1 MSKLV
6 QILLSK
12 QLTVNLGRDD
22 QGEAKTIVLQP
33 GLQEVEQ
40 DIAEHWFVKAHSQ
53 AITSSDAL
61 SGELQVALDA
71 ANAAIESLTNQSE
84 AATDQINQLTDDLKN
99 RDKEVADL
107 KIQLAKAQQTQSEAA
122 TDQINQLTDDLK
134 NRDKEVADL
143 KIQLA
148 KAQQTQSE
156 AAKPADSPADTE
168 TRTKG
173 K

>member
-40 DIAEHWFVKAHSQ
+40 DIAEHWFVKAHLKEF
-53 AITSSDAL
+53 TSNDSTSHAL
-61 SGELQVALDA
+61 RNELDV
-71 ANAAIESLTNQSE
+71 ANATIESLTTQSE
-84 AATDQINQLTDDLKN
+84 AATAQINQLTDDLKN

-107 KIQLAKAQQTQSEAA
+107 KIQL
-122 TDQINQLTDDLK
+122 
-134 NRDKEVADL
+134 V
-143 KIQLA
+143 

-156 AAKPADSPADTE
+156 AAKPTDSTADAE
-168 TRTKG
+168 AKTKG

>member
-22 QGEAKTIVLQP
+22 QGGAKTIVLQP

-40 DIAEHWFVKAHSQ
+40 DIAEHWFVKAHAQ
-53 AITSSDAL
+53 AINPSDAL

-71 ANAAIESLTNQSE
+71 ANAAIESLTTQSE
-84 AATDQINQLTDDLKN
+84 AATAQINQLTDDLKK
-99 RDKEVADL
+99 RDKEVD
-107 KIQLAKAQQTQSEAA
+107 
-122 TDQINQLTDDLK
+122 
-134 NRDKEVADL
+134 DL

-156 AAKPADSPADTE
+156 AAKPTDSPVETE
-168 TRTKG
+168 TKTKG

>member
-1 MSKLV
+1 MPKLV

-12 QLTVNLGRDD
+12 QLTVNLGRDN

-40 DIAEHWFVKAHSQ
+40 DIAEHWFVKAHAQ

-71 ANAAIESLTNQSE
+71 ANAAIESLTTQSE
-84 AATDQINQLTDDLKN
+84 AATAQINQLTDDLKN
-99 RDKEVADL
+99 RDKEIGDL
-107 KIQLAKAQQTQSEAA
+107 KIQLAKAQQVQSDAVK
-122 TDQINQLTDDLK
+122 Q
-134 NRDKEVADL
+134 
-143 KIQLA
+143 
-148 KAQQTQSE
+148 
-156 AAKPADSPADTE
+156 ADTSAEVE
-168 TRTKG
+168 TKQKG

>member
-71 ANAAIESLTNQSE
+71 ANAAIESLTTQSE
-84 AATDQINQLTDDLKN
+84 AATGQINQLIDDLKN

-107 KIQLAKAQQTQSEAA
+107 KIQLAKAQQTQSE
-122 TDQINQLTDDLK
+122 
-134 NRDKEVADL
+134 V
-143 KIQLA
+143 
-148 KAQQTQSE
+148 
-156 AAKPADSPADTE
+156 AKPADSPADTE
-168 TRTKG
+168 TKTKG

>member
-71 ANAAIESLTNQSE
+71 ANAAIESLT
-84 AATDQINQLTDDLKN
+84 
-99 RDKEVADL
+99 
-107 KIQLAKAQQTQSEAA
+107 TQSEAA

-148 KAQQTQSE
+148 KGQQTQSE
-156 AAKPADSPADTE
+156 AAKPADSPAEAE
-168 TRTKG
+168 TKTKG

>member
-40 DIAEHWFVKAHSQ
+40 DIAEHWFVKAHAQ
-53 AITSSDAL
+53 AITPSDAL

-71 ANAAIESLTNQSE
+71 ANAAIESLTTQAE
-84 AATDQINQLTDDLKN
+84 AATAQINQLTDDLKN
-99 RDKEVADL
+99 RDKEVEDL
-107 KIQLAKAQQTQSEAA
+107 KILLAKAQQTQSEP
-122 TDQINQLTDDLK
+122 
-134 NRDKEVADL
+134 
-143 KIQLA
+143 A
-148 KAQQTQSE
+148 KTSDT
-156 AAKPADSPADTE
+156 PADAE
-168 TRTKG
+168 IKTKG

>member
-107 KIQLAKAQQTQSEAA
+107 KIQLAKAQQ
-122 TDQINQLTDDLK
+122 I
-134 NRDKEVADL
+134 
-143 KIQLA
+143 
-148 KAQQTQSE
+148 QSE

-168 TRTKG
+168 TKTKG